1 MQWEDQYLYLTV
13 NFGSF
18 IFPFIFSF
26 LTFAKFYKEWKFAL
40 PAIIL
45 TGIIFIIWD
54 EVFTQ
59 LGVWGFNPRY
69 LTGTYLGSLPLE
81 EVLFFFCIP
90 YACVFSYFA
99 VKNLITKPVLA
110 KVESKITYA
119 LIIILLILAVLYY
132 DRWYTFIT
140 ALVLL
145 ALLIFHLWWKPKHLH
160 IFYLS
165 YLFVLIPF
173 FLVNGILTGSWID
186 EPVVWYNNAENMNL
200 RIGTVPADDLF
211 YNMAMLLMS
220 VSLYEHFKTK
230 KTR

>member
-26 LTFAKFYKEWKFAL
+26 LTFAKFYKEWKYAL

-45 TGIIFIIWD
+45 TGIVFIIWD

-69 LTGTYLGSLPLE
+69 LTGIYLGSLPLE

-119 LIIILLILAVLYY
+119 LIVILLFLAIAYY

-145 ALLIFHLWWKPKHLH
+145 ALLVFHLWWKPKHLH
-160 IFYLS
+160 TFYLS

-186 EPVVWYNNAENMNL
+186 EPVVWYNNAENMSIRL
-200 RIGTVPADDLF
+200 GTVPADDLF

-220 VSLYEHFKTK
+220 VSLYEFFKTK
-230 KTR
+230 KTH